1 MEEII
6 LKTENIHASY
16 GKKEILRGVSIE
28 IKNGEIVSL
37 IGPNGAGKST
47 LLKVIIGFLN
57 PKNGRIIFKNQDIT
71 FIPVYK
77 RANSGIGYLK
87 QGGSVFTN
95 LSVLENLKLSI
106 SNLKDRKENENI
118 QKVYSIF
125 SELKEKENI
134 RAGFLSGGLK
144 QMLSIS
150 MILIRNPEIILLDE
164 PSAGL
169 SPSMVKILIERI
181 KDINQKMKTTILLVE
196 QNIRQAVLI
205 SNRAYLLKNGE
216 IIKEEKNPISLIE
229 KENFEKIFFKM

>member
-6 LKTENIHASY
+6 LKTENIYASY

-71 FIPVYK
+71 FFPVYR
-77 RANSGIGYLK
+77 RANLGIGYLK

-106 SNLKDRKENENI
+106 SNLKDKEENI

-125 SELKEKENI
+125 GELKEKENI
-134 RAGFLSGGLK
+134 RAGLLSGGLK

-181 KDINQKMKTTILLVE
+181 KEINQKMKTTILLVE

-229 KENFEKIFFKM
+229 KENFERIFFKM

>member
-1 MEEII
+1 M
-6 LKTENIHASY
+6 
-16 GKKEILRGVSIE
+16 
-28 IKNGEIVSL
+28 
-37 IGPNGAGKST
+37 
-47 LLKVIIGFLN
+47 
-57 PKNGRIIFKNQDIT
+57 
-71 FIPVYK
+71 
-77 RANSGIGYLK
+77 K

-106 SNLKDRKENENI
+106 SNLKDKEGNI

-125 SELKEKENI
+125 GELKEKENI
-134 RAGFLSGGLK
+134 RAGLLSGGLK

-169 SPSMVKILIERI
+169 SPSMVKILIEKI
-181 KDINQKMKTTILLVE
+181 KEINQKMKTTILLVE

>member
-6 LKTENIHASY
+6 LKTENIYASY

-57 PKNGRIIFKNQDIT
+57 PKNGKIIFKNQDIT
-71 FIPVYK
+71 FLPVYR
-77 RANSGIGYLK
+77 RANLGIGYLK

-106 SNLKDRKENENI
+106 SNLKDKEENI

-125 SELKEKENI
+125 GELKEKENI
-134 RAGFLSGGLK
+134 RAGLLSGGLK

-169 SPSMVKILIERI
+169 SPYMVKILIERI
-181 KDINQKMKTTILLVE
+181 KEINQKMKTTILLVE

>member
-6 LKTENIHASY
+6 LKTENIYASY

-71 FIPVYK
+71 FLPIYK
-77 RANSGIGYLK
+77 RANLKIGYLE

-106 SNLKDRKENENI
+106 SNLKDKEENI

-125 SELKEKENI
+125 GELKEKENI
-134 RAGFLSGGLK
+134 RAGFLSGGFK

-181 KDINQKMKTTILLVE
+181 KEINQKMKTTILLVE

-229 KENFEKIFFKM
+229 KENFERIFFKM

>member
-1 MEEII
+1 
-6 LKTENIHASY
+6 
-16 GKKEILRGVSIE
+16 
-28 IKNGEIVSL
+28 
-37 IGPNGAGKST
+37 
-47 LLKVIIGFLN
+47 
-57 PKNGRIIFKNQDIT
+57 
-71 FIPVYK
+71 
-77 RANSGIGYLK
+77 LK

-106 SNLKDRKENENI
+106 SNLKDKEGNI

-125 SELKEKENI
+125 GELKEKENI
-134 RAGFLSGGLK
+134 RAGLLSGGLK

-169 SPSMVKILIERI
+169 SPSMVKILIEKI
-181 KDINQKMKTTILLVE
+181 KEINQKMKTTILLVE

>member
-6 LKTENIHASY
+6 LKTENIYASY

-28 IKNGEIVSL
+28 IKNSEIVSL

-71 FIPVYK
+71 FIPVYR

-87 QGGSVFTN
+87 QSGSVFTN

-106 SNLKDRKENENI
+106 SNLRDKEENI
-118 QKVYSIF
+118 EKVYSIF
-125 SELKEKENI
+125 GELKEKENI
-134 RAGFLSGGLK
+134 RAGLLSGGLK

-181 KDINQKMKTTILLVE
+181 KEINQKMKTSILLVE

>member
-6 LKTENIHASY
+6 LKTENIYASY

-57 PKNGRIIFKNQDIT
+57 PKNGKIIFKNQDIT
-71 FIPVYK
+71 FFPVYK
-77 RANSGIGYLK
+77 RANLGIGYLK

-106 SNLKDRKENENI
+106 SNLKDKEENI

-125 SELKEKENI
+125 GELKEKENI

-181 KDINQKMKTTILLVE
+181 KEINQKMKTTILLVE